1 MNKKIYIKELNEEE
15 LKKVFKNN
23 KQIQQISFEKAYED
37 NMFWQE
43 ELGNIF
49 FGKTFFE
56 YLEIRDNYSSF
67 YLKIKN
73 PVKLFEN
80 LSLSN
85 KDYLQTEESQKY
97 IKYYKQAKKYY
108 NYYNNC
114 NYESDNFY
122 KNFELLENTLIKI
135 VAILEKE
142 LHLLED
148 VSEEDALTSFIYDVT
163 ENDFL
168 ESAYIL
174 NKQDF
179 VLYED
184 VSYTKK
190 YN

>member
-15 LKKVFKNN
+15 LKKVFENN